1 MALKNINI
9 MTDLKW
15 KVPMGFWEFETE
27 SQQSFPHRNSPVI
40 SGMFNSVFD
49 NLNVP
54 QPICGKKSCDSFF
67 RLRLVIQE
75 LSIPFNWT
83 K

>member
-15 KVPMGFWEFETE
+15 KVPMGFWEVETE
-27 SQQSFPHRNSPVI
+27 SQQSFPHWNSPVI
-40 SGMFNSVFD
+40 SGMVNSVFD

-54 QPICGKKSCDSFF
+54 QPICGKNHVTLFID
-67 RLRLVIQE
+67 
-75 LSIPFNWT
+75 WD
-83 K
+83 